1 MLSLVP
7 SFKLTEQK
15 TELIFLVDRS
25 GSMGGPGIRQAK
37 QALKVHLNI
46 LSRIAHYLIQ
56 ICFNCLQVFLHSLPL
71 DCYVST
77 NSKFPFIFSLKLTPP
92 LVILKVN
99 ITGFGSSYEE
109 LFPASRKYDEVVL
122 NLAKDY
128 ADSMHI

>member
-25 GSMGGPGIRQAK
+25 GSMDGPGIRQAK
-37 QALKVHLNI
+37 QALKVYLNI
-46 LSRIAHYLIQ
+46 LCRIAHYLIQ

-77 NSKFPFIFSLKLTPP
+77 NSKLSFKFSFKLTPP

-99 ITGFGSSYEE
+99 IAGFGSSYEE

>member
-25 GSMGGPGIRQAK
+25 GSMDGPGIRQAK
-37 QALKVHLNI
+37 QALKVYFNI
-46 LSRIAHYLIQ
+46 FSRIAHYLIQ
-56 ICFNCLQVFLHSLPL
+56 ICFYCLQLFLHSLPL

-77 NSKFPFIFSLKLTPP
+77 NSKLSFKFSFKLTPP

-99 ITGFGSSYEE
+99 IAGFGSSYKE
-109 LFPASRKYDEVVL
+109 LFGASRKYDEVVL

>member
-25 GSMGGPGIRQAK
+25 GSMDGPGIRQAK
-37 QALKVHLNI
+37 QALKVYFNI
-46 LSRIAHYLIQ
+46 FSRIAHYLIQ
-56 ICFNCLQVFLHSLPL
+56 ICFYCLQLFLHSLPL

-77 NSKFPFIFSLKLTPP
+77 NSKLSFKFSFKLTPP

>member
-25 GSMGGPGIRQAK
+25 GSMDGPGIRQAK
-37 QALKVHLNI
+37 QALKVYFNI
-46 LSRIAHYLIQ
+46 LTRIAHYLKQ
-56 ICFNCLQVFLHSLPL
+56 ICFNCLQLFLHSLPL

-77 NSKFPFIFSLKLTPP
+77 NSKLLFIFSFKLTPP

-99 ITGFGSSYEE
+99 IAGFGSSYKE
-109 LFPASRKYDEVVL
+109 LFGASRKYDEVVL